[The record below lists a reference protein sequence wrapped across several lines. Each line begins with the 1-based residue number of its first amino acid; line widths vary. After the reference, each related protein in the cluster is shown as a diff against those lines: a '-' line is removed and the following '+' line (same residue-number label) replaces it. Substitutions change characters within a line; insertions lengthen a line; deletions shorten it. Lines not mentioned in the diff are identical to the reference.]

1 MLSLPR
7 TTEVNKPIFKKQV
20 YAALGM
26 DAKARESVD
35 KDVAKLYLANEISP
49 ASVNIIAGEKV
60 AAIFVMRVVLKAESF
75 SENTISALYKLIGQ
89 NMVLVLEYETKA
101 KLAVFYN
108 KLYQTDWQQV
118 DGLSV
123 SLTGLNL
130 DTVWDN
136 IIKTIS
142 GGDWGADTDLA
153 TGLAEKERKE
163 KIQKEIALLEKQAW
177 KEKQPKKKFELVQKI
192 NKLKSE
198 LNK

>member
-7 TTEVNKPIFKKQV
+7 TTEVNKQIFKKQV

-35 KDVAKLYLANEISP
+35 KDVAKLFLASEISP
-49 ASVNIIAGEKV
+49 AGVNIAAGEKV
-60 AAIFVMRVVLKAESF
+60 NAIFVLRVVLKSESF
-75 SENTISALYKLIGQ
+75 SEKTISALSKLIGQ
-89 NMVLVLEYETKA
+89 NMVLVLEYENKA

-108 KLYQTDWQQV
+108 KLYRTDWQQT
-118 DGLSV
+118 DTLSMP
-123 SLTGLNL
+123 LTGLNL

-142 GGDWGADTDLA
+142 GGDWSADTDLA

-192 NKLKSE
+192 NKLKGE
-198 LNK
+198 L

>member
-26 DAKARESVD
+26 DAKSRESVD

-49 ASVNIIAGEKV
+49 ASVNIVAGEKV

-75 SENTISALYKLIGQ
+75 SEKTISALYKLIGQ

-108 KLYQTDWQQV
+108 KLYQTGWQQI
-118 DGLSV
+118 DELSV

-130 DTVWDN
+130 DTD
-136 IIKTIS
+136 
-142 GGDWGADTDLA
+142 
-153 TGLAEKERKE
+153 R
-163 KIQKEIALLEKQAW
+163 
-177 KEKQPKKKFELVQKI
+177 
-192 NKLKSE
+192 
-198 LNK
+198 

>member
-1 MLSLPR
+1 M
-7 TTEVNKPIFKKQV
+7 
-20 YAALGM
+20 
-26 DAKARESVD
+26 
-35 KDVAKLYLANEISP
+35 AKLYLANEISP
-49 ASVNIIAGEKV
+49 ASVNIVAGEKV
-60 AAIFVMRVVLKAESF
+60 TAIFVLRVVLKAESF
-75 SENTISALYKLIGQ
+75 SEKTISALYKLIGQ
-89 NMVLVLEYETKA
+89 NMVLVLEYESKA

-192 NKLKSE
+192 NKLKEE
-198 LNK
+198 LSQ

>member
-7 TTEVNKPIFKKQV
+7 TTEVNKQIFKKQV

-35 KDVAKLYLANEISP
+35 KDVAKLFLANEISP
-49 ASVNIIAGEKV
+49 ASVNIATGEKV
-60 AAIFVMRVVLKAESF
+60 TAIFVLRVVLKSEFF
-75 SENTISALYKLIGQ
+75 SEKTISALSKLIGQ
-89 NMVLVLEYETKA
+89 NMVLVLEYENKA

-108 KLYQTDWQQV
+108 KLYRTDWQQT
-118 DGLSV
+118 DTLSMP
-123 SLTGLNL
+123 LTGLNL

-177 KEKQPKKKFELVQKI
+177 KEKQPKKKFELVQKV
-192 NKLKSE
+192 NKLKE
-198 LNK
+198 EMKV